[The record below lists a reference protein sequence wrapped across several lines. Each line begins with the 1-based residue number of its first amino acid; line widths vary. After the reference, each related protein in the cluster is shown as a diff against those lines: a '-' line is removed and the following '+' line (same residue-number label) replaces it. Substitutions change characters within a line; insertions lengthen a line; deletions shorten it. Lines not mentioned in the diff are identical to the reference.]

1 MSKADEREPD
11 TLEVGRVSKA
21 HGITGEL
28 RIVPHWEGS
37 DALAHAKSLWLTDK
51 AGARVAYQIE
61 RARVVPRGFLVKLVG
76 VADRN
81 AAELLHGMLVSVAR
95 ELLPPLAEGEYYLSD
110 LVGAKVAGPDGEIGE
125 VTAIASHPTVDAI
138 VLRLLDGTT
147 AEQPLAEPWL
157 ESVDVAARRITLRT
171 LDGLM

>member
-1 MSKADEREPD
+1 MSKAEEREPA

-37 DALAHAKSLWLTDK
+37 DALAHARSLWLIGK
-51 AGARVAYQIE
+51 AGRVAYEIE
-61 RARVVPRGFLVKLVG
+61 RARAVPRAFLVKLRG
-76 VADRN
+76 VDDRN
-81 AAELLHGMLVSVAR
+81 AAELLHGALVSVAR
-95 ELLPPLAEGEYYLSD
+95 ELLPPLADGEYYLAD
-110 LVGAKVAGPDGEIGE
+110 LVGLKVIGPEGEVGE

-138 VLRLLDGTT
+138 VVRLADGSS
-147 AEQPLAEPWL
+147 AEQVLSEPWL
-157 ESVDVAARRITLRT
+157 DRVDVATGQIHLSS